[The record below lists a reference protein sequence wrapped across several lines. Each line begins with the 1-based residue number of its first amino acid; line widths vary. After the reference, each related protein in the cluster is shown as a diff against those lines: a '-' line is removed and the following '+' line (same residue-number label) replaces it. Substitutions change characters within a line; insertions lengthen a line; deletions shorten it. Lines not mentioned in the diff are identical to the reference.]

1 MQIVRD
7 LAGYS
12 LGRSDL
18 VRRAMSKKK
27 HKVMEEERRNF
38 IHGIIDEKG
47 NIQVPGC
54 IRNGISEEAANKI
67 FDQMMDFASY
77 AFVKPHAAAY
87 AVVGYQTAYL
97 MRYYAA
103 EFIAAM
109 LNSVMGINEKVA
121 FYIRFAETQGIQ
133 VLPPDINE
141 SYAKFT
147 VKDEK
152 TIRFGLASIKNAGF
166 NVIEAVVKS
175 REEKG
180 KFKNLFDFCS
190 KVETGILNKRV
201 VESLIKAGALDSFK
215 IYRSQMLAVYE
226 KMLDGLNSERKRNID
241 GQLSLFGGL
250 EETQT
255 VTEIKYPGIGEFDK
269 KYLLAMEKEM
279 TGLYLSGHPLD
290 EYAETLKL
298 QCEIN
303 IGDILAIASN
313 STIEDEV
320 ETVSV
325 DSSEIIT
332 QTKDTG
338 HSITDGTKVVLGGI
352 IAEVSKKFTKN
363 NDMMAFITLEDLYGS
378 IEAIIFPKVMQK
390 VSSLI
395 AADQLILIKGRIS
408 IREDEAPKVL
418 CEDIQPLVKIN
429 TTNVYVL
436 VEDDKTARD
445 INKVLKQAL
454 FNFRGNTPI
463 YLCTRKERKKYRLDR
478 EFWVDTDSEVLEYL
492 RKQFGEENVKLL

>member
-38 IHGIIDEKG
+38 IYGITAENGKVE
-47 NIQVPGC
+47 VPGC
-54 IRNGISEEAANKI
+54 IRNGITEEAANKI

-97 MRYYAA
+97 MRYYPA

-141 SYAKFT
+141 SFAKFT
-147 VKDEK
+147 VQDEK
-152 TIRFGLASIKNAGF
+152 TIRFGLASIKNAGL
-166 NVIEAVVKS
+166 NVVEAVVKN
-175 REEKG
+175 RGEKG
-180 KFKNLFDFCS
+180 RFKTLFDFCS
-190 KVETGILNKRV
+190 KVEAGVLNKRV
-201 VESLIKAGALDSFK
+201 VESLIKTGALDSFK
-215 IYRSQMLAVYE
+215 VYRSQMLAVYE
-226 KMLDGLNSERKRNID
+226 RILDGLNNERKRNID

-250 EETQT
+250 EEAQT
-255 VTEIKYPGIGEFDK
+255 EPEIKYPGIGEFDK

-303 IGDILAIASN
+303 IADILAVGSG
-313 STIEDEV
+313 STLEDEG
-320 ETVSV
+320 ETVNV
-325 DSSEIIT
+325 DPSEIISEVIKNEH
-332 QTKDTG
+332 Q
-338 HSITDGTKVVLGGI
+338 ITDGTKVILGGI

-363 NDMMAFITLEDLYGS
+363 NDMMAFVTLEDLYGS
-378 IEAIIFPKVMQK
+378 IEAIVFPKVMQR

-395 AADQLILIKGRIS
+395 ETDQLILIKGRVS

-429 TTNVYVL
+429 TSNVYVL
-436 VEDDKTARD
+436 VEDDKTAKE

-454 FNFRGNTPI
+454 ISFRGSTPI

-478 EFWVDTDSEVLEYL
+478 DFWVDTQSDVIEYL
-492 RKQFGEENVKLL
+492 KKQFGEQNVKVI